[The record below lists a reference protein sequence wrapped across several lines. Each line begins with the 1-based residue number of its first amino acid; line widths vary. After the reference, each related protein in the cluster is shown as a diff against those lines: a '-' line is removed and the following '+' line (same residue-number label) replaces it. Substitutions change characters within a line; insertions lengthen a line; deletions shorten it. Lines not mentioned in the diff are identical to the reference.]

1 MDEATRE
8 KLRRQHYEQLARLMK
23 LAESL
28 PAGVLYRLVLDA
40 EFYRDWS
47 MGKKKARASARLAQA
62 RKRGLVRPR
71 DA

>member
-8 KLRRQHYEQLARLMK
+8 VLRRRHYEQLARLMQ
-23 LAESL
+23 LAEVL
-28 PAGVLYRLVLDA
+28 PAGILHRLVLDA

-62 RKRGLVRPR
+62 RKRGPVRPR
-71 DA
+71 SS